1 MFAES
6 IAGVRVTET
15 KPLRRVSGWPWWRIL
30 LFSIF
35 FHYRVRTGVGEEVG
49 FWPSERMFSNPRRKK
64 RYERRE
70 HYVKYLIRGKHK

>member
-35 FHYRVRTGVGEEVG
+35 FHYRVRHGVGEEPTRSK
-49 FWPSERMFSNPRRKK
+49 FPTPRLRRRYRRAEHYK
-64 RYERRE
+64 RYLSARKR
-70 HYVKYLIRGKHK
+70 K